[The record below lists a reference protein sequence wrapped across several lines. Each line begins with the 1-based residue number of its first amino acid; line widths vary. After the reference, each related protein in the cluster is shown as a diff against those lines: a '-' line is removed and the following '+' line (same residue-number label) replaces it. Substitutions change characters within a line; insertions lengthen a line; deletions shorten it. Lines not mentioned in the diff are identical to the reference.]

1 MKRGRGPVRAGLSG
15 RKVDGGA
22 GLLGWGGDGAGG
34 GVAMGDITSFGL
46 DWTGGGAARDEF
58 ESFESNWAKNR
69 RALFALSV

>member
-34 GVAMGDITSFGL
+34 GLAKGDIASFGSA
-46 DWTGGGAARDEF
+46 WTGGGAAGDDF
-58 ESFESNWAKNR
+58 DSFESNWAKNR